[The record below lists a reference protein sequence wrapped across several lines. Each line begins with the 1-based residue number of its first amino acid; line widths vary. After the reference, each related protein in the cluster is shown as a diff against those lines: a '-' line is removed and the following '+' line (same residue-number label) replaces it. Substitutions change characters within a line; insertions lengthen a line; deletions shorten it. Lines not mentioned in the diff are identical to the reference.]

1 MTGRVGVQAAVQKGR
16 RVLRKG
22 EIKRNLRIKRR
33 EAESK
38 LGALLVLLAPRCRAS
53 VVLRPLTL
61 LQPQE
66 NWLSVSLRR
75 TGLPVTPRRSGQ
87 STGTPGRPQKRGR
100 EGCLA
105 MGHGAR
111 SRDGGT
117 SWAALRVKG

>member
-1 MTGRVGVQAAVQKGR
+1 MQAAVQKGR